1 MASVRTVTLPDGS
14 TFTMSDW
21 GDYQLFSRAEIAADN
36 SQEVT
41 LFNYVVSQEIPGGAS
56 NARATILDTNL
67 QTASQLPLRHQMVVF
82 SCAIVFDEADT
93 NASGKGEISPLANGG
108 YKQNLI
114 AEGMRKWEA
123 IRSNV
128 YFTFIVEGI
137 KPYIE
142 GELCRYPSGGGLYF
156 HRSEEPGTV
165 TYGHYTV
172 NNGEPGTHAARRL
185 AMPVHLGALESFQ
198 GILKYPRGTIPD
210 WTDNESGTKT
220 AYGITVVLNGPR
232 QRPIG

>member
-1 MASVRTVTLPDGS
+1 M
-14 TFTMSDW
+14 
-21 GDYQLFSRAEIAADN
+21 
-36 SQEVT
+36 
-41 LFNYVVSQEIPGGAS
+41 FNYVVSQEIPGGAS
-56 NARATILDTNL
+56 NARATLLDTNL
-67 QTASQLPLRHQMVVF
+67 QTASQLPLRHQMVIF
-82 SCAIVFDEADT
+82 SCAIIFDEADT
-93 NASGKGEISPLANGG
+93 DDSAKGEISPLANGG

-128 YFTFIVEGI
+128 YFTFVVEGI

-198 GILKYPRGTIPD
+198 GILKYPRGQIPD
-210 WTDNESGTKT
+210 WTDNESGTQT